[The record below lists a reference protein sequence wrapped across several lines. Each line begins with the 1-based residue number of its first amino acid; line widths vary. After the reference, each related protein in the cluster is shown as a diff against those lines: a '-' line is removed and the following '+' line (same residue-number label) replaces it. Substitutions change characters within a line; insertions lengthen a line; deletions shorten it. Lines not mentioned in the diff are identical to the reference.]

1 MKNICKIHPLTYL
14 TALIFICLGYFK
26 FYLSF
31 MLILIIHELGHIT
44 FALIFKWHIKKLI
57 CLPMGLLLQFEDN
70 LNKPLKE
77 EFVISIM
84 GIVFQI
90 VFVSIIHNEIFNFC
104 SSMILIFNILPIYPL
119 DGSKI
124 VNIIL
129 NKITNFKTSYFLTLI
144 FSYIF
149 IMILSCL
156 SFIKQYLL
164 LLISLIPLLVNLF
177 DLIVNR
183 NQVFIKFLLERYLYD
198 FKFKKI
204 KYIKNA
210 SQMKRDYYHLF
221 VDSGVVEE
229 KNYLRNLFKN

>member
-1 MKNICKIHPLTYL
+1 
-14 TALIFICLGYFK
+14 
-26 FYLSF
+26 
-31 MLILIIHELGHIT
+31 
-44 FALIFKWHIKKLI
+44 
-57 CLPMGLLLQFEDN
+57 
-70 LNKPLKE
+70 
-77 EFVISIM
+77 
-84 GIVFQI
+84 
-90 VFVSIIHNEIFNFC
+90 
-104 SSMILIFNILPIYPL
+104 
-119 DGSKI
+119 
-124 VNIIL
+124 
-129 NKITNFKTSYFLTLI
+129 
-144 FSYIF
+144 
-149 IMILSCL
+149 MILSCL

-229 KNYLRNLFKN
+229 KLYLRNLFKN